1 MKAIDGNIN
10 EVFRFKRNR
19 FCPSGNTALISTW
32 LRAIRARFLLA
43 SVIAVSNGL
52 ALAYWKYGL
61 FDPLYAALTYAGVV
75 FLHAS
80 VDLLNDYWDH
90 KRGIDSATTRT
101 KFSGGTG
108 VLPENMLTPRTVYT
122 AGIVFLIL
130 GIVIGAY
137 FVAIRGVTIAV
148 ILGFA
153 VVAIYFY
160 STSIVN
166 SGLGELFVAIKGA
179 MIVLGTFYVQTTLI
193 DPAAIYLGA
202 IVGLLSATVLFVN
215 AFPDFEADKSKGRRT
230 LVIVLGRQ
238 KASVLFPVFVIAAYA
253 MISIGIS
260 FEYVKVYALASFA
273 SIPFAVKA
281 VLALRRDNESV
292 PGLVPAMGSTVTYS
306 RITGFVLAASLLL

>member
-1 MKAIDGNIN
+1 
-10 EVFRFKRNR
+10 VLL
-19 FCPSGNTALISTW
+19 SSW
-32 LRAIRARFLLA
+32 LRAIRIRFLLA

-52 ALAYWKYGL
+52 AIAYWKTGTI
-61 FDPLYAALTYAGVV
+61 DPLYAGLTYAGVV

-108 VLPENMLTPRTVYT
+108 VLPENILTPKTVYA
-122 AGIVFLIL
+122 AGVIFLIL
-130 GIVIGAY
+130 GGAVGAY

-166 SGLGELFVAIKGA
+166 SGLGELFVGIKGA
-179 MIVLGTFYVQTTLI
+179 MIVLGTFYVQTALI
-193 DPAAIYLGA
+193 DHAALFVGV

-215 AFPDFEADKSKGRRT
+215 SFPDHDADKSKGRRT
-230 LVIVLGRQ
+230 LVILMGKSRA
-238 KASVLFPVFVIAAYA
+238 ASAFPLFVIAAYA
-253 MISIGIS
+253 LIVAGIFFGFTKIYS
-260 FEYVKVYALASFA
+260 LASFV
-273 SIPFAVKA
+273 SLPLAVKA
-281 VLALRRDNESV
+281 IIAVRKDHENIAS
-292 PGLVPAMGSTVTYS
+292 LVPAMSSTVTYS
-306 RITGFVLAASLLL
+306 RVTGFVLAASLLF

>member
-1 MKAIDGNIN
+1 ML
-10 EVFRFKRNR
+10 
-19 FCPSGNTALISTW
+19 SSW
-32 LRAIRARFLLA
+32 LRAIRIRFLLA

-52 ALAYWKYGL
+52 AIAYWKTGTI
-61 FDPLYAALTYAGVV
+61 DPLYAGLTYAGVV

-108 VLPENMLTPRTVYT
+108 VLPENILTPKTVYA
-122 AGIVFLIL
+122 AGVIFLIL
-130 GIVIGAY
+130 GGAVGAY

-166 SGLGELFVAIKGA
+166 SGLGELFVGIKGA
-179 MIVLGTFYVQTTLI
+179 MIVLGTFYVQTALI
-193 DPAAIYLGA
+193 DHAAVFVGV

-215 AFPDFEADKSKGRRT
+215 SFPDHDADKSKGRRT
-230 LVIVLGRQ
+230 LVILMGKSRA
-238 KASVLFPVFVIAAYA
+238 ASAFPLFVIAAYA
-253 MISIGIS
+253 LIVAGIFFGFTKIYS
-260 FEYVKVYALASFA
+260 LASFV
-273 SIPFAVKA
+273 SLPLAVKA
-281 VLALRRDNESV
+281 IIAVRKDHENIAS
-292 PGLVPAMGSTVTYS
+292 LVPAMSSTVTYS
-306 RITGFVLAASLLL
+306 RVTGFVLAASLLF